1 MYKEWEI
8 DKAYKERE
16 IDKGLKLMVKQAK
29 KKFGVPE
36 NIDHYSEDNYKK
48 ALKKYIKLCVLNG
61 KCK

>member
-1 MYKEWEI
+1 M
-8 DKAYKERE
+8 YKERE

-29 KKFGVPE
+29 KKFCVPE
-36 NIDHYSEDNYKK
+36 NVDHYSEDNYKK